1 MFPRGHIHPLNITDV
16 NAKYAAAV
24 RNYGSQLKTDN
35 PVCEVVRE
43 FGHVDSDAYQS
54 VKTPSK
60 LLFAICHSKR
70 NEMNQQYLKRLSTFF
85 I

>member
-16 NAKYAAAV
+16 NGKYAAAV

-54 VKTPSK
+54 VKTQSFQVIICNM
-60 LLFAICHSKR
+60 LF
-70 NEMNQQYLKRLSTFF
+70 
-85 I
+85 